1 MIDGFLPHFLGRWLS
16 PNVFFFSNFKK
27 INLLLFHWISFPKSL
42 SFLNDREFLAAL
54 ARPLARSSPTVDW
67 RKEKEEGVG
76 VRPPISPPG
85 SIFIKMEETNVLLIF
100 LMYLSNIHCP
110 SISTPVKTKLKK
122 VIIIPHQHCANT
134 LQTI

>member
-1 MIDGFLPHFLGRWLS
+1 MGEMIDGFLPHFLGRWLS

-27 INLLLFHWISFPKSL
+27 INLLLFHWISFAKSL

-67 RKEKEEGVG
+67 RKEEEEGVG

-85 SIFIKMEETNVLLIF
+85 SIFIKMEQTNVFFRCICPIYTALPSQRLLKQ
-100 LMYLSNIHCP
+100 N
-110 SISTPVKTKLKK
+110 
-122 VIIIPHQHCANT
+122 
-134 LQTI
+134 

>member
-1 MIDGFLPHFLGRWLS
+1 M
-16 PNVFFFSNFKK
+16 FFSFLISKNL
-27 INLLLFHWISFPKSL
+27 NLLLFHWISFPKSL

-67 RKEKEEGVG
+67 RKEKEEEGVG

-100 LMYLSNIHCP
+100 
-110 SISTPVKTKLKK
+110 
-122 VIIIPHQHCANT
+122 
-134 LQTI
+134 